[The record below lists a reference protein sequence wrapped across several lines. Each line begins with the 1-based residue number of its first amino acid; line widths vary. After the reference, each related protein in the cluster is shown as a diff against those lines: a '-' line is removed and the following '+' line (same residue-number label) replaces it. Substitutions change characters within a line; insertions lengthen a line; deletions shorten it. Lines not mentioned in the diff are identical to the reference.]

1 MLYDM
6 NKQELKNITALE
18 SSIPFVETFISWIKK
33 KKLETPAT
41 FFLEMNRPLMP
52 LAHPAAVLC
61 GTFVA
66 PFFGPDY
73 YEKIEAL
80 RDPAILDAVLNR
92 LAGRGPEDA
101 DGPQPKEIHP

>member
-1 MLYDM
+1 MAQ
-6 NKQELKNITALE
+6 KEARNIPVAD
-18 SSIPFVETFISWIKK
+18 SGIAFAETLIKWIRK

-41 FFLEMNRPLMP
+41 FFLEMHRPLMP
-52 LAHPAAVLC
+52 LAYPAAVLC

-101 DGPQPKEIHP
+101 DGPQPKETHP

>member
-1 MLYDM
+1 MAQ
-6 NKQELKNITALE
+6 KEARNIPVAD
-18 SSIPFVETFISWIKK
+18 SGIAFAETLIKWIRK

-41 FFLEMNRPLMP
+41 FFLEMHRPLMP
-52 LAHPAAVLC
+52 LAYPAAVLC

-80 RDPAILDAVLNR
+80 RDPATLDQMLDR
-92 LAGRGPEDA
+92 LAGRGPGGESGA
-101 DGPQPKEIHP
+101 QPKDVHP